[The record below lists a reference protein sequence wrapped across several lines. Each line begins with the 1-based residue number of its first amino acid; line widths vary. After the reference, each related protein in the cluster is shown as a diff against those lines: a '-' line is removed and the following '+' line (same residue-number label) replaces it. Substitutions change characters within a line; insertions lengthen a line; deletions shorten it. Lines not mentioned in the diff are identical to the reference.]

1 MILDLL
7 SNAALYASI
16 SPRLAEGFRF
26 LRSTN
31 LSALP
36 IGRTEIAGSSLF
48 ALVQD
53 YQTKP
58 LDQGFWESHRRHVD
72 IQYVVTGA
80 ERIGHSPIDSLTV
93 TDPFNGEKDLIK
105 FAGTGDWLTVREGS
119 FTVFFPQ
126 DGHMPGIQIDGARP
140 TPVRKVVVKV
150 AV

>member
-1 MILDLL
+1 MILDAL
-7 SNAALYASI
+7 SNAAVYSPI

-26 LRSTN
+26 LRSAN
-31 LSALP
+31 LNVLP
-36 IGRTEIAGSSLF
+36 IGRTEIAGASLF

-58 LDQGFWESHRRHVD
+58 LDQGFWESHRRHID
-72 IQYVVTGA
+72 IQYVVAGA
-80 ERIGHSPIDSLTV
+80 ERIGHSPIDRLTV
-93 TDPFNGEKDLIK
+93 KDPFDDAKDLIK
-105 FAGTGDWLTVREGS
+105 FAGTGEWLTVREGH

-126 DGHMPGIQIDGARP
+126 DGHMPGIQIDGAGP